1 MVRTLDDVT
10 VDGRTVG
17 VRVDVNSPLSSSR
30 GLADDARLR
39 AHVDTVAELLDR
51 GARVALLAHQGRPGG
66 DEFAPLAP
74 HAERFDELLD
84 APVDYADVNYGE
96 PASDAIR
103 ALAPGEAVL
112 LENTRFYSEEYM
124 TFEPAAAGDTHL
136 VTELVPALDCYVN
149 DAFAAAHRSQPSLVG
164 FPQHLPSYAGRV
176 MERELDVLGGV
187 EDTGRPRVYVLGGA
201 KVADSI
207 DVAWNVLERGLADEI
222 LTAGVVGNV
231 FLVADGVDLG
241 AASRSFLNEEGY
253 TDEIDRARDLLDAYG
268 DAIHFPLDVAVE
280 RDGER
285 TEIGINL
292 LPAEDD
298 EAAMDVGHDTVDHYE
313 AILETAETVILN
325 GPAGVFEVSTFQYGT
340 RALYGAATDVA
351 TSIVGGGDT
360 AAALR
365 HLGVE
370 GFSHVSTG
378 GGAALAALCDEALP
392 AVEALRAA
400 PVEAEPSTEHGTD
413 AS

>member
-1 MVRTLDDVT
+1 MVRTLDDAT

-17 VRVDVNSPLSSSR
+17 VRVDVNSPLTSDG

-51 GARVALLAHQGRPGG
+51 DARVVLLAHQGRPGG
-66 DEFAPLAP
+66 EEFASLAP
-74 HAERFDELLD
+74 HAERFEELLG
-84 APVDYADVNYGE
+84 APVEHVDVNYGA
-96 PASDAIR
+96 PARDRIR
-103 ALAPGEAVL
+103 ELDPGHAVL

-124 TFEPAAAGDTHL
+124 HFEPAEAAETHL
-136 VTELVPALDCYVN
+136 VTELEPALDLFVN

-164 FPQHLPSYAGRV
+164 FTRDLPSFAGRV
-176 MERELDVLGGV
+176 MERELDVLGTV
-187 EDTGRPRVYVLGGA
+187 ETTATPRVYLLGGA
-201 KVADSI
+201 KVEDSI

-231 FLVADGVDLG
+231 FLLADGVDIG
-241 AASRSFLNEEGY
+241 EGSRTFLDEQGY
-253 TDEIDRARDLLDAYG
+253 SDQIDRARDLLDAHG

-285 TEIGINL
+285 TEVGINL
-292 LPAEDD
+292 LPPERD
-298 EAAMDVGHDTVDHYE
+298 EAAMDVGGETVEHYR
-313 AILETAETVILN
+313 ALLSTAETVICN
-325 GPAGVFEVSTFQYGT
+325 GPAGVFEDETFEYGT
-340 RALYGAATDVA
+340 RALYEAAREVP

-365 HLGVE
+365 SLGVE

-378 GGAALAALCDEALP
+378 GGAALAALTDDPLP
-392 AVEALRAA
+392 AVDALETA
-400 PVEAEPSTEHGTD
+400 PVERSSERSAD